1 MAARG
6 GFLSVHDGP
15 EELRAAV
22 RALRA
27 APRDLRN
34 QINRAMRST
43 MSGPW
48 AQAVRESADTDGMA
62 QRLIVK
68 GALIRPGN
76 PPTLI
81 AGNSTRRIS
90 KRGGGLTP
98 SADWHLAEYGADRT
112 AKTTYQRLGYPVTR
126 RTNTG
131 WKQSYRRGRVLA
143 PALAQI
149 GPRLASL
156 FVQTIVRGYMDILN

>member
-1 MAARG
+1 MAARS

-34 QINRAMRST
+34 QINRAMRAT
-43 MSGPW
+43 MSAPW
-48 AQAVRESADTDGMA
+48 QQAVRESADTDAMA

-81 AGNSTRRIS
+81 AGNSTRTIS

-98 SADWHLAEYGADRT
+98 SGHWYLAEYGADRAAT
-112 AKTTYQRLGYPVTR
+112 STYDRRGAPVTR

-131 WKQSYRRGRVLA
+131 WKTRYRRGRVLA
-143 PALAQI
+143 PAIAQI